1 MRLLI
6 RIISRWIKTEVSHSM
21 EQKKATDDEV
31 KNYLSLLQNFLSTV
45 YGKFE
50 LSEEKGGTVLRLSQ
64 NKGVTTISNVTV
76 NPCKNEDF
84 VAFRFKIAGSKQRY
98 VRNAVVNSLYGYQIS
113 EDPNDKTIL
122 AGCVLPKSGKLDN
135 DEFDCNA
142 DALSLYK
149 AVYGNKIKG
158 NSKSGLCYK
167 YADGK
172 TIDLKGDIDFNF
184 KAIHLL
190 YLENLIKG
198 TSEEK
203 ETSKHLWN
211 MMNNLTYHPN
221 NISIMPV
228 TGGLNNTKKSVGNDR
243 LDVFLLALKLYYQ
256 ENGYP
261 SLLLSSGKQSL
272 VYWSDINVLKEYLDS
287 FDGLYDYCDKVYH
300 INEELVDLLCE
311 SGRTPIDSAARV
323 VEYIH
328 LAWKFWLQKDEY
340 YKKSNDRVKTC
351 YQTILK
357 RVVEAAGKNYINL
370 FTGKNSCLCVSHKMD
385 IQPEVFAKIESG
397 QTTIELRLNDEKH
410 QEIREGDNIC
420 FNNTESG
427 KQIVC
432 EVISPVRQNQNGVLE
447 IALQKIESK
456 QDV

>member
-1 MRLLI
+1 M
-6 RIISRWIKTEVSHSM
+6 SHSM

-50 LSEEKGGTVLRLSQ
+50 LSEKDGGTVLSLSQ
-64 NKGVTTISNVTV
+64 NKGFTNISNVTV

-84 VAFRFKIAGSKQRY
+84 VAFRFEIAGSKQRY
-98 VRNAVVNSLYGYQIS
+98 VRNAVVNSLYGYQIF
-113 EDPNDKTIL
+113 EDPNNKTIL

-149 AVYGNKIKG
+149 AVYGNKIIKC
-158 NSKSGLCYK
+158 NSKSGLCYE
-167 YADGK
+167 YAPGN

-190 YLENLIKG
+190 YLQNLLIEG
-198 TSEEK
+198 RTEEK
-203 ETSKHLWN
+203 EISNVLWN
-211 MMNNLTYHPN
+211 MMNNLTYHPD

-300 INEELVDLLCE
+300 INEELVDQLCE
-311 SGRTPIDSAARV
+311 SGRTPIDSAKRV
-323 VEYIH
+323 KKYIE
-328 LAWKFWLQKDEY
+328 LAWKFWAQKNEY

-432 EVISPVRQNQNGVLE
+432 EVISLVRQNQNGVLE
-447 IALQKIESK
+447 MALQKIESK

>member
-1 MRLLI
+1 M
-6 RIISRWIKTEVSHSM
+6 SHSM

-50 LSEEKGGTVLRLSQ
+50 LSEKDGGTVLSLRQ
-64 NKGVTTISNVTV
+64 NKGVTNISNVTV
-76 NPCKNEDF
+76 NLCKNEDF
-84 VAFRFKIAGSKQRY
+84 VAFRFEIAGSKQRY
-98 VRNAVVNSLYGYQIS
+98 VRNAVVNSLYGYQIF
-113 EDPNDKTIL
+113 EDPNKKTFW
-122 AGCVLPKSGKLDN
+122 AGCVLPKSGKLYN

-142 DALSLYK
+142 DALSLYE
-149 AVYGNKIKG
+149 AVYGKNKIKPNG
-158 NSKSGLCYK
+158 KSGLCYK

-203 ETSKHLWN
+203 KISNDLWN

-300 INEELVDLLCE
+300 INKKLVDLLCE
-311 SGRTPIDSAARV
+311 SGRTPIDSAERV
-323 VEYIH
+323 VKYIE
-328 LAWKFWLQKDEY
+328 LAKKFWLQKDEY

-397 QTTIELRLNDEKH
+397 QMTIELPLNDEKH

-447 IALQKIESK
+447 MALKKIESK

>member
-50 LSEEKGGTVLRLSQ
+50 LSEKDGGTVLSLRQ
-64 NKGVTTISNVTV
+64 NKGVTNISNVTV
-76 NPCKNEDF
+76 NLCKNEDF
-84 VAFRFKIAGSKQRY
+84 VAFRFEIAGSKQRY
-98 VRNAVVNSLYGYQIS
+98 VRNAVVNSLYGYQIF
-113 EDPNDKTIL
+113 EDPNKKTFW
-122 AGCVLPKSGKLDN
+122 AGCVLPKSGELNN

-142 DALSLYK
+142 DALSLYA
-149 AVYGNKIKG
+149 AVYGNKINATG
-158 NSKSGLCYK
+158 KSGLCYE
-167 YADGK
+167 YAHEK

-203 ETSKHLWN
+203 KISNDLWN

-311 SGRTPIDSAARV
+311 SGRTPIDSAERV
-323 VEYIH
+323 VKYIE
-328 LAWKFWLQKDEY
+328 LAKKFWLQKDEY

-385 IQPEVFAKIESG
+385 IQPAVFAKIESG
-397 QTTIELRLNDEKH
+397 QTTIELPLNDEKH

-427 KQIVC
+427 EQIVC

-447 IALQKIESK
+447 MALKKIESK

>member
-1 MRLLI
+1 
-6 RIISRWIKTEVSHSM
+6 M

-50 LSEEKGGTVLRLSQ
+50 LSEKDGGTVLSLSQ
-64 NKGVTTISNVTV
+64 NKGFTNISNVTV
-76 NPCKNEDF
+76 NPCKNKDF
-84 VAFRFKIAGSKQRY
+84 VAFRFEIAGSKQRY

-158 NSKSGLCYK
+158 NSKSGLCY
-167 YADGK
+167 
-172 TIDLKGDIDFNF
+172 
-184 KAIHLL
+184 
-190 YLENLIKG
+190 ENLIKG

-300 INEELVDLLCE
+300 INKELVDLLCE

-323 VEYIH
+323 VDYIR
-328 LAWKFWLQKDEY
+328 LALEFWRQKDEY

-397 QTTIELRLNDEKH
+397 QTTIEPRLNDEKH

-447 IALQKIESK
+447 MDIQPAVFAKIESK